1 MRAGAGNRNKKI
13 DALLAGIRRNRYEQL
28 VTLRRHFLPAP
39 SDADE
44 PADSLLNL
52 ARAAWL
58 AEYHHERDVN
68 ATAAAIAYALT
79 GKR

>member
-1 MRAGAGNRNKKI
+1 
-13 DALLAGIRRNRYEQL
+13 
-28 VTLRRHFLPAP
+28 LRRHFLPAP